1 LRLSFGANKA
11 SKLTEYQVKSHARV
25 VVIGGGIAGCSTLYH
40 LTQEGWSDV
49 VLVERDELTS
59 GSTWHAAAQV
69 TQFGAN
75 QTMVALKKH
84 SIDLYREL
92 AADPDNPVTYHITGG
107 MRLAHTPD
115 QVDTY
120 KHFVGMAA
128 GMGIEMDFISAA
140 EAGRRHPLMSTDGML
155 GAWWD
160 PLDGDIDP
168 AGITFAMA
176 RKARE
181 AGAEVYRFNPV
192 ESITRKANGEFIV
205 HTRNGDICCEKVVN
219 ATGYRVNEVGNM
231 LGVSHPVT
239 SMEHMYFLTDT
250 MLELEQ
256 LDFRVPIIRD
266 PGDDFYSRQEKNGLL
281 VGVYEQACKPF
292 GMDGISPDFT
302 QALCPS
308 DLDRCLDNM
317 EGIFERL
324 PALQNVGIHTVING
338 PITYT
343 IDGAPLIG
351 PIPGIENAY
360 CAIGLRAGIGES
372 GGHGK
377 LLAQI
382 IVHGEC
388 EWDAWFLDP
397 RRFTQTANTELTC
410 LKAIED
416 YQNEFHYHMPHEQ
429 RPAGRLART
438 TPLYATLD
446 QINCAW
452 GVVNGWERALFF
464 KPDADFV
471 DQHSYRFTPTQDIVA
486 AEVAHLQE
494 QVSVMEVS
502 GFNRYEISGE
512 GVEEF
517 LDRMTCSRLPIEIGK
532 LSLCYLL
539 TEKGNILSEATLV
552 KLADNHY
559 WWGSAAAAEWHD
571 RDWLNRHKPET
582 VSIREL
588 TSNYTILVVAGPKS
602 RQLLQSVSLRNDWSR
617 QAFPWLRCQ
626 SMFIGHAEVVAMN
639 VSFSGDLAYEL
650 HVPNEQLLLV
660 WTILHEAGEAFKLG
674 HFGLY
679 ATESMRL
686 EKGYL
691 HWKAEL
697 IYEHT
702 PFEARLDRFVKL
714 DKPDFI
720 GKQALLAQHQK
731 GNRKL
736 LISMIVDCDLAPAHG
751 GDPVFSDDQQI
762 GSVTSAGYGFRVN
775 KNIAYA
781 YIDPDFAEPGTKLQ
795 LGILGE
801 RYPATVVDPALF
813 DPTYELPRS

>member
-1 LRLSFGANKA
+1 MSSEAI
-11 SKLTEYQVKSHARV
+11 KSQARV

-40 LTQEGWSDV
+40 LTREGWTDV

-75 QTMVALKKH
+75 QTMVALKRH
-84 SIDLYREL
+84 SINLYREL
-92 AADPDNPVTYHITGG
+92 AADAENPISYHITGG
-107 MRLAHTPD
+107 MRLAHTAQ

-120 KHFVGMAA
+120 RHFVGMAG
-128 GMGIEMDFISAA
+128 GMGIDMEFIDA
-140 EAGRRHPLMSTDGML
+140 EEVGRRHPLINTDGLL

-168 AGITFAMA
+168 AGITFALA

-181 AGAEVYRFNPV
+181 AGAKVYRFNPV
-192 ESITRKANGEFIV
+192 ENITRKPNGEFVV
-205 HTRNGDICCEKVVN
+205 HTKNGDITCEKVVN

-231 LGVSHPVT
+231 LGVNHPVT
-239 SMEHMYFLTDT
+239 SMEHMYFLTDS
-250 MLELEQ
+250 MPELEA

-266 PGDDFYSRQEKNGLL
+266 PGDDFYSRQEKKGLL
-281 VGVYEQACKPF
+281 VGVYEQGCKTF
-292 GMDGISPDFT
+292 GMDGIDPAFT
-302 QALCPS
+302 QALCES

-317 EGIFERL
+317 ERIFERL
-324 PALQNVGIHTVING
+324 PSLAEAGIHTVING

-351 PIPGIENAY
+351 PVPGIENAY

-377 LLAQI
+377 VLAEI

-397 RRFTQTANTELTC
+397 RRFSQYANTEHTS

-416 YQNEFHYHMPHEQ
+416 YQNEFHYHMPHEH
-429 RPAGRLART
+429 RPAARLART
-438 TPLYATLD
+438 TPLYPVLD
-446 QINCAW
+446 RLDAAW

-464 KPDADFV
+464 KPEPGFV
-471 DQHSYRFTPTQDIVA
+471 DEHSYRFTPTR
-486 AEVAHLQE
+486 EVVGNEIAHLQ
-494 QVSVMEVS
+494 QHVSVMEVS

-512 GVEEF
+512 GVEAF
-517 LDRMTCSRLPIEIGK
+517 LDRMICGRLPTEVGK

-539 TEKGNILSEATLV
+539 TEKGNVLSEATLV
-552 KLADNHY
+552 KLGENRY

-582 VSIREL
+582 VTITEMAGSH
-588 TSNYTILVVAGPKS
+588 TILVVAGPKS
-602 RQLLQSVSLRNDWSR
+602 RALLQSLSPRGDWSSE
-617 QAFPWLRCQ
+617 AFPWLRCR

-639 VSFSGDLAYEL
+639 VSFSGELAYEL
-650 HVPNEQLLLV
+650 HVPNEQLFLV
-660 WTILHEAGEAFKLG
+660 WQLLNEAGKAFELG
-674 HFGLY
+674 YFGLY

-691 HWKAEL
+691 HWKADL
-697 IYEHT
+697 IVEHN
-702 PFEARLDRFVKL
+702 PFEAGLDRFVRL
-714 DKPDFI
+714 DKADFI
-720 GKQALLAQHQK
+720 GKQALLEQVER
-731 GNRKL
+731 GPRKL
-736 LISMIVDCDLAPAHG
+736 LVSMTVDCETAPAHG
-751 GDPVFSDDQQI
+751 GDPVFAGGRQV
-762 GSVTSAGYGFRVN
+762 GSVTSAGYGHRVRR
-775 KNIAYA
+775 NIAYA
-781 YIDPDFAEPGTKLQ
+781 YVEPEQAEPGNALEI
-795 LGILGE
+795 GILGE
-801 RYPATVVDPALF
+801 RYPAEVVSPIMYDP
-813 DPTYELPRS
+813 ENRLPRS

>member
-1 LRLSFGANKA
+1 MNNNL
-11 SKLTEYQVKSHARV
+11 KSHARV

-40 LTQEGWSDV
+40 LAQEGWTDT
-49 VLVERDELTS
+49 VLLERDELTS

-75 QTMVALKKH
+75 QTMVALKRH
-84 SIDLYREL
+84 SIDLYRKL
-92 AADPDNPVTYHITGG
+92 AADPENPISYHITGG
-107 MRLAHTPD
+107 MRLAHTRD

-120 KHFVGMAA
+120 KHYIGMAG
-128 GMGIEMDFISAA
+128 GMGVEMEFIDADEVSK
-140 EAGRRHPLMSTDGML
+140 RHPLITTDGLL

-176 RKARE
+176 REARK
-181 AGAEVYRFNPV
+181 AGAEVSRFNPV
-192 ESITRKANGEFIV
+192 QGISRKANGEFIV
-205 HTRNGDICCEKVVN
+205 HSKQGDITCEKVVN

-231 LGVSHPVT
+231 LGVNHPVT

-250 MLELEQ
+250 MPELEA

-266 PGDDFYSRQEKNGLL
+266 PGDDFYSRQEKQGLL
-281 VGVYEQACKPF
+281 VGVYEQDCHTF
-292 GMDGISPDFT
+292 GMDGIDPDFT

-317 EGIFERL
+317 ERIFERM
-324 PALQNVGIHTVING
+324 PALTEAGIHTVING

-351 PIPGIENAY
+351 PVPGIENAY

-377 LLAQI
+377 LLAEI

-397 RRFTQTANTELTC
+397 RRFTQYANTEHTC

-416 YQNEFHYHMPHEQ
+416 YQNEFHYHLPHEH
-429 RPAGRLART
+429 RPAARQART
-438 TPLYATLD
+438 TPLYPVLD
-446 QINCAW
+446 QMNCAW

-464 KPDADFV
+464 KPHADFI
-471 DQHSYRFTPTQDIVA
+471 DEHGYRFTPTKEVVA
-486 AEVAHLQE
+486 KEIEHLQHH
-494 QVSVMEVS
+494 VSLMEVS
-502 GFNRYEISGE
+502 GFNRYEISGDD
-512 GVEEF
+512 VEAF
-517 LDRMTCSRLPIEIGK
+517 LERMICGRLPVEIGK

-539 TEKGNILSEATLV
+539 TEKGNVLSEATLV
-552 KLADNHY
+552 KLGENRY

-571 RDWLNRHKPET
+571 RDWLNRYKPET
-582 VSIREL
+582 VTITEMADSH
-588 TSNYTILVVAGPKS
+588 TILVVAGPDS
-602 RQLLQSVSLRNDWSR
+602 RALLQSVSPRGDWSSTGI
-617 QAFPWLRCQ
+617 PWLRCRQ
-626 SMFIGHAEVVAMN
+626 MFIGHAEVTAMN
-639 VSFSGDLAYEL
+639 VSFSGELAYEL
-650 HVPNEQLLLV
+650 HIPNEQLYLV
-660 WTILHEAGEAFKLG
+660 WQILQRAGQDFNLG
-674 HFGLY
+674 YFGLY

-691 HWKAEL
+691 HWKADL
-697 IYEHT
+697 IVEHN

-720 GKQALLAQHQK
+720 GKQGLLEQVER
-731 GNRKL
+731 GPRKL
-736 LISMIVDCDLAPAHG
+736 LVSMTVDCDFACAHS
-751 GDPVFSDDQQI
+751 GDPVYRGDTQV
-762 GSVTSAGYGFRVN
+762 GSVTSAGYGHRVRH
-775 KNIAYA
+775 NIAYA
-781 YIDPDFAEPGTKLQ
+781 YINPDLAETGTELE
-795 LGILGE
+795 LGILGD
-801 RYPATVVDPALF
+801 RYAAVVVDPVLY
-813 DPTYELPRS
+813 DPQNLRVKT

>member
-1 LRLSFGANKA
+1 MADNNI
-11 SKLTEYQVKSHARV
+11 KSHARV

-40 LTQEGWSDV
+40 LTREGWNDV

-69 TQFGAN
+69 TQFGGN
-75 QTMVALKKH
+75 QTLVALKRH

-92 AADPDNPVTYHITGG
+92 AGDPENPVSYHITGG
-107 MRLAHTPD
+107 MRLAHTPA

-120 KHFVGMAA
+120 HHFVGMAG
-128 GMGIEMDFISAA
+128 GMGVEMEFIDAD
-140 EAGRRHPLMSTDGML
+140 EVGKRHPLINTEGLL

-168 AGITFAMA
+168 AGITFALA
-176 RKARE
+176 RRARA

-192 ESITRKANGEFIV
+192 ESITRKPGGEFIV
-205 HTRNGDICCEKVVN
+205 HTKNGDITCEKVVN
-219 ATGYRVNEVGNM
+219 ASGYRVNEVGRM
-231 LGVSHPVT
+231 LGVTHPVT

-250 MLELEQ
+250 LPELAA

-266 PGDDFYSRQEKNGLL
+266 PGDDFYSRQEKQGLL
-281 VGVYEQACKPF
+281 VGVYEQGCKTF
-292 GMDGISPDFT
+292 GMDGIDPDFT

-308 DLDRCLDNM
+308 DLERCLDNM
-317 EGIFERL
+317 ERIFERL
-324 PALQNVGIHTVING
+324 PVLTEAGIHTVING

-397 RRFTQTANTELTC
+397 RRFTRYATTEHTC

-429 RPAGRLART
+429 RPAARQART
-438 TPLYATLD
+438 TPLYPVLD
-446 QINCAW
+446 QMNCAW

-471 DQHSYRFTPTQDIVA
+471 DEHSYRFTPTMAVVGKEI
-486 AEVAHLQE
+486 AHLQ
-494 QVSVMEVS
+494 QHVSLMEVS
-502 GFNRYEISGE
+502 GFNRYEISGA
-512 GVEEF
+512 GVAEF
-517 LDRMTCSRLPIEIGK
+517 LDRMICGRLPIEIGK
-532 LSLCYLL
+532 LGLCYLL
-539 TEKGNILSEATLV
+539 TEKGNLLSEATLV
-552 KLADNHY
+552 KLGENRY

-571 RDWLNRHKPET
+571 RDWLNRYRPDSVTITEMAESH
-582 VSIREL
+582 
-588 TSNYTILVVAGPKS
+588 TILVVAGPS
-602 RQLLQSVSLRNDWSR
+602 ARALLQSLSPRCDWSSEGL
-617 QAFPWLRCQ
+617 PWLHCR
-626 SMFIGHAEVVAMN
+626 SMFIGQAEVVAMN
-639 VSFSGDLAYEL
+639 VSFSGELAYEL
-650 HVPNEQLLLV
+650 HVPNAQLFLV
-660 WTILHEAGEAFKLG
+660 WHSLNQAGKAFELG
-674 HFGLY
+674 YFGLY

-691 HWKAEL
+691 HWKADL
-697 IYEHT
+697 IYEHN
-702 PFEARLDRFVKL
+702 PFEARLERFVKL
-714 DKPDFI
+714 DKADFI
-720 GKQALLAQHQK
+720 GKQGLLDQHQR
-731 GNRKL
+731 GPRKL
-736 LISMIVDCDLAPAHG
+736 LVSMTVDCDIASAHG
-751 GDPVFSDDQQI
+751 GDPVFAGARQV
-762 GSVTSAGYGFRVN
+762 GSVTSAGYGHRVE

-781 YIDPDFAEPGTKLQ
+781 YVDPGQAVAGTRLS
-795 LGILGE
+795 LGILGQK
-801 RYPATVVDPALF
+801 YAAQVVNPALY
-813 DPTYELPRS
+813 DPENRRVRA

>member
-1 LRLSFGANKA
+1 M
-11 SKLTEYQVKSHARV
+11 KSHARV
-25 VVIGGGIAGCSTLYH
+25 VVIGGGIAGCSTLFH
-40 LTQEGWSDV
+40 LTREGWTDV

-75 QTMVALKKH
+75 QTMVALKRH

-92 AADPDNPVTYHITGG
+92 AADPDNPISYHITGG
-107 MRLAHTPD
+107 MRLAHTPE

-120 KHFVGMAA
+120 KHFIGMAA
-128 GMGIEMDFISAA
+128 GMGVEMEFIDAA
-140 EAGRRHPLMSTDGML
+140 EAGRRHPLMNTDGLL

-192 ESITRKANGEFIV
+192 ESITRKSNGEFIV
-205 HTRNGDICCEKVVN
+205 HTQKGDITCEKVVN

-231 LGVSHPVT
+231 LGVTHPVT

-250 MLELEQ
+250 MPELEA

-266 PGDDFYSRQEKNGLL
+266 PGDDFYSRQEKQGLL
-281 VGVYEQACKPF
+281 IGVYEQGCQTF
-292 GMDGISPDFT
+292 GMDGIDPDFT

-317 EGIFERL
+317 ERIFERL
-324 PALQNVGIHTVING
+324 PSLAEAGIHTVING

-377 LLAQI
+377 VLAEI
-382 IVHGEC
+382 MVYGES

-397 RRFTQTANTELTC
+397 RRFTQYANTEHTC
-410 LKAIED
+410 LKAVED

-429 RPAGRLART
+429 RPAARLART
-438 TPLYATLD
+438 TPLYAVFE
-446 QINCAW
+446 QMNCAW
-452 GVVNGWERALFF
+452 GVVNGWERVLFF
-464 KPDADFV
+464 KPEAGFV
-471 DQHSYRFTPTQDIVA
+471 DQHSYRFTPTRDVVA
-486 AEVAHLQE
+486 REVEHLRQH
-494 QVSVMEVS
+494 VSLMEVS

-512 GVEEF
+512 GVTEF
-517 LDRMTCSRLPIEIGK
+517 LDRMTCGRIPTEIGK
-532 LSLCYLL
+532 LGLCYLL
-539 TEKGNILSEATLV
+539 TEKGNVLSEATLV
-552 KLADNHY
+552 KLGEDRY

-571 RDWLNRHKPET
+571 RDWLNRFRPDT
-582 VSIREL
+582 VKL
-588 TSNYTILVVAGPKS
+588 TEMAASHTILVVAGPKS
-602 RQLLQSVSLRNDWSR
+602 RALLQSLAPRCDWSA
-617 QAFPWLRCQ
+617 QAFPWLRAQ
-626 SMFIGHAEVVAMN
+626 QMFIGHAEVTAMS
-639 VSFSGDLAYEL
+639 VSFSGELAYEL
-650 HVPNEQLLLV
+650 HVPNEQLYLV
-660 WTILHEAGEAFKLG
+660 WKTISEAGRAFDLG
-674 HFGLY
+674 YFGLY

-691 HWKAEL
+691 HWKADL
-697 IYEHT
+697 IYEHN
-702 PFEARLDRFVKL
+702 PLEARLDRFVKL
-714 DKPDFI
+714 DKKDFI
-720 GKQALLAQHQK
+720 GKAALLEQIER
-731 GNRKL
+731 GPRKL
-736 LISMIVDCDLAPAHG
+736 LVSMTVDCEIASAHG
-751 GDPVFSDDQQI
+751 GDPVFSGERQV
-762 GSVTSAGYGFRVN
+762 GSVTSAGYGHRVQ

-781 YIDPDFAEPGTKLQ
+781 YVEPSAAEIGTRLS
-795 LGILGE
+795 LGILGQ
-801 RYPATVVDPALF
+801 RYDAVVVEPILYDPENQLVRA
-813 DPTYELPRS
+813 